1 MVGTNGIAVGTTVNC
16 TDGTVLRF
24 TGWNTNTDGTGTGYG
39 PGDVITVNENT
50 VLYGQ
55 WEESAAAVRIEKLVA
70 GALGDRDREF
80 GFTYKIGNAATVE
93 FTLKHNDE
101 YTIEN
106 VPLGSTVTV
115 TEQDCSQ
122 SGYTTSYQIDGADAV
137 SLAAR
142 TAVLLLFAYLFFSRA
157 FLLAQAPG
165 NDMFP
170 AVKDGDLLIGYRLQ
184 RDFSKNDVVVY
195 TAEGERRTGRV
206 LGRASD
212 VITID
217 GSGTLLVNGT
227 AQAGEIMY
235 PTYPEEGLGYPYTV
249 PDGCVFILGDYRT
262 QSQDSRDFG
271 AIALDDVEAKVIT
284 VIRRRSL

>member
-1 MVGTNGIAVGTTVNC
+1 MTATANDKPQTCAQIIRARRANAETV
-16 TDGTVLRF
+16 
-24 TGWNTNTDGTGTGYG
+24 
-39 PGDVITVNENT
+39 
-50 VLYGQ
+50 
-55 WEESAAAVRIEKLVA
+55 
-70 GALGDRDREF
+70 
-80 GFTYKIGNAATVE
+80 
-93 FTLKHNDE
+93 
-101 YTIEN
+101 
-106 VPLGSTVTV
+106 
-115 TEQDCSQ
+115 
-122 SGYTTSYQIDGADAV
+122 ADAV

-170 AVKDGDLLIGYRLQ
+170 AVKD
-184 RDFSKNDVVVY
+184 
-195 TAEGERRTGRV
+195 GERRTGRV

>member
-1 MVGTNGIAVGTTVNC
+1 MNREHERLLEWFRTVRFKRTLIGGINEVQLWKKLAELNEIYEAA
-16 TDGTVLRF
+16 LRAERARF
-24 TGWNTNTDGTGTGYG
+24 DAL
-39 PGDVITVNENT
+39 IEAFAR
-50 VLYGQ
+50 
-55 WEESAAAVRIEKLVA
+55 SAGMSVTKYKGELAQADAKYSELSRRFAEYLVRAERVTATANDKPQTCAQIIRA
-70 GALGDRDREF
+70 RRA
-80 GFTYKIGNAATVE
+80 NAETA
-93 FTLKHNDE
+93 
-101 YTIEN
+101 
-106 VPLGSTVTV
+106 
-115 TEQDCSQ
+115 
-122 SGYTTSYQIDGADAV
+122 ADAV

-142 TAVLLLFAYLFFSRA
+142 TAVLLLFAYLFFSRV

>member
-1 MVGTNGIAVGTTVNC
+1 MTATANDKPQTCAQIIRARRTNAET
-16 TDGTVLRF
+16 
-24 TGWNTNTDGTGTGYG
+24 
-39 PGDVITVNENT
+39 
-50 VLYGQ
+50 
-55 WEESAAAVRIEKLVA
+55 A
-70 GALGDRDREF
+70 
-80 GFTYKIGNAATVE
+80 
-93 FTLKHNDE
+93 
-101 YTIEN
+101 
-106 VPLGSTVTV
+106 
-115 TEQDCSQ
+115 
-122 SGYTTSYQIDGADAV
+122 ADAV